1 MRTPPLTIFTPTYNR
16 AYCLH
21 KCYESLCRQT
31 CKDFIWLIIDDG
43 STDNTKQLV
52 DHWISQEN
60 GFEIKYIWKKNGG
73 LYTAYNAAIAKL
85 GTMLA
90 VCIDSDDWMPDNA
103 VDVILCEWNR
113 RGNEKVAGLAG
124 LDCLKD
130 GTILGD
136 PFPAQETIN
145 LISLATG
152 RYRIKNGD
160 RKLVLRTEV
169 YRSVT
174 PMKEYPG
181 EKNFNPHYM
190 HLQISQKYDFLVV
203 NQPFCVV
210 EYQSDGMTNSIF
222 KQYLNSPNG
231 FRDYRLLELS
241 FPHTPLSYRIKKNI
255 HYISSCI
262 LAGKP
267 CISASPCKLLTLL
280 LYPLGSC
287 FSLYIKY
294 RGK

>member
-1 MRTPPLTIFTPTYNR
+1 MLTVFTPTYNR
-16 AYCLH
+16 AYCLGR
-21 KCYESLCRQT
+21 CYESLKRQT
-31 CKDFIWLIIDDG
+31 CKDFKWLIIDDG
-43 STDNTKQLV
+43 STDGTDALVKQ
-52 DHWISQEN
+52 WFEQEQT
-60 GFEIKYIWKKNGG
+60 FEIRYIYKQNGG
-73 LYTAYNAAIAKL
+73 LYTAYNAAIEKIDTA
-85 GTMLA
+85 LA

-103 VDVILCEWNR
+103 VEIILREWEQ

-124 LDCLKD
+124 LDCLAD

-152 RYRIKNGD
+152 RYKIKNGD

-169 YRSVT
+169 YRSVA

-203 NQPFCVV
+203 NQPLCVV
-210 EYQSDGMTNSIF
+210 EYQPDGMTNSIF

-231 FRDYRLLELS
+231 FRDYRILELS
-241 FPHTPLSYRIKKNI
+241 FPDTALSYRIKKNI
-255 HYISSCI
+255 HYVSSCI
-262 LAGKP
+262 LSGKP
-267 CISASPCKLLTLL
+267 CIAASPCKLLTLL
-280 LYPLGSC
+280 LYPLGCC
-287 FSLYIKY
+287 FSLYVRY
-294 RGK
+294 RGKIKG